1 MMVIGLVLAIG
12 GAATSAAAQAEPTF
26 GTRAIR
32 ICASVNSKPT
42 PAQAA
47 TLVQCHLENKSAREI
62 YLLERVVVQMGGSQA
77 YNYPAHHL
85 LTSINTETRP
95 SPIRGSYITYNCNKI
110 SVIPAINSDNRGK
123 NCFTVN
129 KPAATGYCWQTTFGN
144 WDCVMG
150 DSNSTDPVQ
159 DQAPPKP

>member
-1 MMVIGLVLAIG
+1 MVIGFVFATVLA
-12 GAATSAAAQAEPTF
+12 AASAQAQPEPTF

-32 ICASVNSKPT
+32 TCAQVNSKPT
-42 PAQAA
+42 VEQAA
-47 TLVQCHLENKSAREI
+47 ALVQCHLENKSVREI
-62 YLLERVVVQMGGSQA
+62 YLLEHVVVQMGGSQA

-95 SPIRGSYITYNCNKI
+95 YPIRGSYITYDCSKI

-150 DSNSTDPVQ
+150 DANSTDPVQ
-159 DQAPPKP
+159 NQAPPKP